1 MTAITLV
8 PGLEIEIQ
16 ASMAPNYFLL
26 GTKII
31 YLGVIFKL
39 LIKVVVST
47 VKLKIKHKHKYLLF
61 IQNISLKFG

>member
-39 LIKVVVST
+39 LIIITVST
-47 VKLKIKHKHKYLLF
+47 VKF
-61 IQNISLKFG
+61 